1 MMRTLYVRVVLT
13 FLFAVIAGIIV
24 AFAASGFFFEREMRE
39 IVYQDLTQL
48 GNDMVRLYQQVPE
61 AEFRDYL
68 DSLKSF
74 EWTKVHVFDSEGNA
88 IVQHAIAGETLQP
101 IEAQVVNDV
110 LSGRPYHSTDP
121 EGNRPAIGISFLKEG
136 ERHALFLQM
145 AYGDNHFIN
154 RLILFTL
161 GVVLAAGSLC
171 FLVAAR
177 YVVRP
182 IKKMTE
188 ATKRMAK
195 GDFSTKLSFR
205 RKDEI
210 GVLAASFNHMAQELG
225 QMEQMR
231 QDFVSSVSHEIQS
244 PLTSIYGFSKA
255 LCNRVVPEA
264 DQDRYLEIMMMECE
278 RLSRLS
284 DNLLQLASLDS
295 EHHPFAPRIYRLD
308 GQLRQV
314 IVAAEPQRADKELR
328 LEEQLDDLSIE
339 ADEDLMSLVWT
350 NLIGNAI
357 KFTPENGMITVSLAR
372 QDGKALVTI
381 ADNGIGIVEEDR
393 ARVFERFFKAD
404 KARRR
409 NAGGSGLGLA
419 IVKKVVTL
427 HHGTIRLDSEPG
439 QGTTVSVTLPIR
451 RNW

>member
-1 MMRTLYVRVVLT
+1 MRTLYVRVVLI

-24 AFAASGFFFEREMRE
+24 AFTASGFFFEREMKE
-39 IVYQDLTQL
+39 IALQDLTQL

-68 DSLKSF
+68 DSLKTF
-74 EWTKVHVFDSEGNA
+74 EWTQVHVFDIKGDPT
-88 IVQHAIAGETLQP
+88 VHHALAGRPPES
-101 IEAQVVNDV
+101 IEAQVVKDV
-110 LSGRPYHSTDP
+110 LSGRPYHSTEP
-121 EGNRPAIGISFLKEG
+121 ESTEPIIGISFLKEG
-136 ERHALFLQM
+136 EPYALFLRM
-145 AYGDNHFIN
+145 KYLDNNLIS

-161 GVVLAAGSLC
+161 AVVLAAGSLC

-195 GDFSTKLSFR
+195 GDFSTKLSFQG
-205 RKDEI
+205 KDEI

-255 LCNRVVPEA
+255 LRNRVISEA
-264 DQDRYLEIMMMECE
+264 DQDRYLEIMMTECE

-308 GQLRQV
+308 EQLRQV
-314 IVAAEPQRADKELR
+314 IVAAEPQRADKALR
-328 LEEQLDDLSIE
+328 LADRLEDVTIE

-357 KFTPENGMITVSLAR
+357 KFTPENGRITVSLAR

-381 ADNGIGIVEEDR
+381 ADTGIGMAEEDR

-419 IVKKVVTL
+419 IVKKVANL
-427 HHGTIRLDSEPG
+427 HQGTIRLDSEPG

-451 RNW
+451 RNS

>member
-24 AFAASGFFFEREMRE
+24 AFTASGFFFESEMKE
-39 IVYQDLTQL
+39 IVFQDLTQL
-48 GNDMVRLYQQVPE
+48 GNDIVRLYQQVPE

-74 EWTKVHVFDSEGNA
+74 EWTQVHVFDSRGNA
-88 IVQHAIAGETLQP
+88 LVQHAIAGETLQP
-101 IEAQVVNDV
+101 IDAQVLKDV

-121 EGNRPAIGISFLKEG
+121 EGNRPVIGISFLKEG
-136 ERHALFLQM
+136 ERHALFLRM

-161 GVVLAAGSLC
+161 AVVLAAGSLC

-195 GDFSTKLSFR
+195 GDFRTKLSFR

-255 LCNRVVPEA
+255 LRSRVIPEA
-264 DQDRYLEIMMMECE
+264 DQERYLEIMMTECE

-314 IVAAEPQRADKELR
+314 IVAAEPQRADKGLH

-357 KFTPENGMITVSLAR
+357 KFTPENGMITVRLAR
-372 QDGKALVTI
+372 QGGKALVTI
-381 ADNGIGIVEEDR
+381 ADNGIGIAEEDR

-427 HHGTIRLDSEPG
+427 HQGTIRLDSEPG
-439 QGTTVSVTLPIR
+439 KGTTVSVTLPIR

>member
-13 FLFAVIAGIIV
+13 FLFAVIAGMIV

-39 IVYQDLTQL
+39 IVYRDLTQL

-74 EWTKVHVFDSEGNA
+74 EWIQVQVFDSKSNA
-88 IVQHAIAGETLQP
+88 IVRHTLAGRPPESMA
-101 IEAQVVNDV
+101 AQVVKDV
-110 LSGRPYHSTDP
+110 LSGRPYHSTEP
-121 EGNRPAIGISFLKEG
+121 ESSEPIIGISFLKEG
-136 ERHALFLQM
+136 EPHALFLRM
-145 AYGDNHFIN
+145 KYGDNKLIS

-161 GVVLAAGSLC
+161 AVVLAAGSLC

-244 PLTSIYGFSKA
+244 PLTSIYGFAKA
-255 LCNRVVPEA
+255 LRNRVIPEA
-264 DQDRYLEIMMMECE
+264 DQERYLEIMMTECE

-308 GQLRQV
+308 EQLRQV
-314 IVAAEPQRADKELR
+314 LVAAEPQRADKELR
-328 LEEQLDDLSIE
+328 LEDRLEDVTIE
-339 ADEDLMSLVWT
+339 ADEDLLSLVWT
-350 NLIGNAI
+350 NLLGNAI
-357 KFTPENGMITVSLAR
+357 KFTPENGRITVSLAR
-372 QDGKALVTI
+372 QDGKALVII
-381 ADNGIGIVEEDR
+381 ADNGIGIAEEDR
-393 ARVFERFFKAD
+393 ARVFERFYKAD

-427 HHGTIRLDSEPG
+427 HHGTIRIDSEPG
-439 QGTTVSVTLPIR
+439 KGTTVSVTLPIR